1 MISTAR
7 IQGFLVR
14 WRSAR
19 SRRDRVRGG
28 MSLLELL
35 LALALTVVLMAA
47 ISLAI
52 HINLKGL
59 DARRAELEESQL
71 ARAVLRM
78 IADDLRG
85 SVQYEVVDFS
95 SVEQMASGMT
105 GNAGALMEAVGGLA
119 GAGSTSASSNSLTSG
134 PTENTQNIAES
145 QAPPDTPGLYGNES
159 EIQIDVSRLPRVDEY
174 SEFTTPEGAIKM
186 PSDLKTVAYY
196 VRQYSL
202 DGVSSPQDD
211 VTPGLNNQ
219 GVGLV
224 RRELPR
230 AISQYAIANGTS
242 DFLLQGGDLIA
253 PEVVGMT
260 FRYFSGEEWLSQWDS
275 QQMQGLPIAVEIVLM
290 VRSAH
295 AEKTAARASGGL
307 LESTAGTTGTLAAP
321 LVYRLVVRIPAAQL
335 GRVPPSTD
343 SGSGSSGSS
352 GTGGTSGTTGAGG
365 AG

>member
-1 MISTAR
+1 
-7 IQGFLVR
+7 
-14 WRSAR
+14 
-19 SRRDRVRGG
+19 

-78 IADDLRG
+78 IADDLRS

-105 GNAGALMEAVGGLA
+105 GNVGALLESVGGLA
-119 GAGSTSASSNSLTSG
+119 GTGGAAAASSGSPASV

-145 QAPPDTPGLYGNES
+145 QAPPDSPGLYGNES
-159 EIQIDVSRLPRVDEY
+159 EIQVDVSRLPRVDEY
-174 SEFTTPEGAIKM
+174 SALTTPEGVVKM

-196 VRQYSL
+196 VREYAL
-202 DGVSSPQDD
+202 DGGALSPLDEVS
-211 VTPGLNNQ
+211 PGLNNQ

-242 DFLLQGGDLIA
+242 EALLKGGDLIA
-253 PEVVGMT
+253 PEVVGIA
-260 FRYFSGEEWLSQWDS
+260 FRYFSGEEWLAQWDS
-275 QQMQGLPIAVEIVLM
+275 QQMQGLPIAVEIVLL
-290 VRSAH
+290 VRSSH
-295 AEKTAARASGGL
+295 AEKSAARAGGGTV
-307 LESTAGTTGTLAAP
+307 ESTAGTTGTLAAP
-321 LVYRLVVRIPAAQL
+321 LMYRLVVRIPAAQL
-335 GRVPPSTD
+335 GRIPPSSD
-343 SGSGSSGSS
+343 AGSGDSGSSGAAGSASTS
-352 GTGGTSGTTGAGG
+352 GTGGSG
-365 AG
+365 